1 MPEEISF
8 GIWLRS
14 RRRMLDLT
22 QQALANQVGCAR
34 ITMRRI
40 EAGALKPSKELAGI
54 LLEKLGI
61 PEFERR
67 QWILFA
73 RGLSGF
79 PTPPIDSSANQ
90 LLTNLPAS
98 LTTFIGREKEQAEI
112 IKHIRKYRLITLTGP
127 GGVGKTRL
135 SIKVGE
141 QVLGEY
147 GHGIWLAELASLSDP
162 ILLPQTIASLFDI
175 TIQSNTPIIELLIN
189 FLRAK
194 TLLLILDNC
203 EHLLDACAQLTDTL
217 LKNCPGLKILATS
230 REALGITGEAAYDVP
245 SLRLPDLHQVVDKF
259 REYESVRL
267 FEERAGLAQ
276 LDFTL
281 TMENASSVAQI
292 CHRLDGIPLAIE
304 LAAVHV
310 NLFSP
315 EQIAARLN
323 ESFQLLTGG
332 SRTALPRQ
340 QTIRASIEWSWN
352 LLPDSERILLQ
363 RLSIFAG
370 GWTLEAAKAVCN
382 STGVEEASE
391 WMTQLLAKSLV
402 IANRQP
408 GRELRFHLHETIRQ
422 YALEKLI
429 ASGEANAVQHQH
441 AEYYLTLADATR
453 SSDLEQFVRLERI
466 ATEHDNLRAA
476 LAWSK
481 SVTSGAELGLQLAQG
496 LVWFWNAEGYWSE
509 GCNWLEGALAHMNA
523 EGVED
528 PLARA
533 RALYSLGYLLGL
545 KSDYIAAKS
554 RYGQSLQIFQELGD
568 RPRIALTIE
577 RLGWLAREQGDTATA
592 RTRLEEA
599 LALSRD
605 LENNVFTCD
614 ATNSLAETMIMQGD
628 IALAKDLLETNLAL
642 ARKVEYLEGVGW
654 ALNHLGHI
662 AQLLGDY
669 ERAMRLHEESLP
681 LFRTFGRKWIGV
693 VESLHCLGETALAQG
708 DSALAA
714 THLTESL
721 VLSQDLGERAC
732 IAWCL
737 AGLAGVSAVNEDP
750 KRAAWLWGVAEA
762 VRQSIGAREAPAT
775 HAIHEHLK
783 GEVRKQLGEE
793 LFNAKW
799 AEGQSASVEQ
809 AIAEALTQ

>member
-8 GIWLRS
+8 GTWLRS
-14 RRRMLDLT
+14 RRRLLDLT
-22 QQALANQVGCAR
+22 QQNLAEQVGCAR
-34 ITMRRI
+34 ITLRRI
-40 EAGALKPSKELAGI
+40 EADALKPSKELAQI

-61 PEFERR
+61 SEFDRP

-73 RGLSGF
+73 RGLAGF
-79 PTPPIDSSANQ
+79 PTPPVDSSVSQ
-90 LLTNLPAS
+90 PLSNLPAS
-98 LTTFIGREKEQAEI
+98 LTTFIGREKEQAEV
-112 IKHIRKYRLITLTGP
+112 IKQIRKYRLVTLTGP

-141 QVLGEY
+141 QVSADYANGV
-147 GHGIWLAELASLSDP
+147 WLVELASLNDP
-162 ILLPQTIASLFDI
+162 ALLPQTVITLFGIAAQPKISPTEI
-175 TIQSNTPIIELLIN
+175 LIN

-203 EHLLDACAQLTDTL
+203 EHLLDACAQLTDRL
-217 LKNCPGLKILATS
+217 LKNCPDLKILATS
-230 REALGITGEAAYDVP
+230 RESLGITGEAGYDVP
-245 SLRLPDLHQVVDKF
+245 SLGLPDLHQVVDKF

-281 TMENASSVAQI
+281 TLENASSVAQI

-310 NLFSP
+310 NLFST

-340 QTIRASIEWSWN
+340 QTIHASIDWSWN
-352 LLPDSERILLQ
+352 LLSGSERIVLQ

-370 GWTLEAAKAVCN
+370 GWTLQAANAVCN
-382 STGVEEASE
+382 FTGVEEASKL
-391 WMTQLLAKSLV
+391 MTQLLAKSLV

-509 GCNWLEGALAHMNA
+509 GCNWLESALAHMNA
-523 EGVED
+523 EGTDD

-533 RALYSLGYLLGL
+533 RGLYSLGYLLGFQG
-545 KSDYIAAKS
+545 DYIAAKS
-554 RYGQSLQIFQELGD
+554 RYVQSLQILRELGD

-592 RTRLEEA
+592 RARLEEA

-605 LENNVFTCD
+605 LENNIFTCEV
-614 ATNSLAETMIMQGD
+614 TNSLAETMIMQGD
-628 IALAKDLLETNLAL
+628 ITLAKDLLEENLSL
-642 ARKVEYLEGVGW
+642 ARKVEYREGSGW

-681 LFRTFGRKWIGV
+681 LFQTFGSKWIGV
-693 VESLHCLGETALAQG
+693 VESLHCMGETALAQG
-708 DSALAA
+708 DAALAG

-750 KRAAWLWGVAEA
+750 ERAAWLWGAAEA

-775 HAIHEHLK
+775 HATHERLK
-783 GEVRKQLGEE
+783 AEVRKQLGEE
-793 LFNAKW
+793 LFNTKW
-799 AEGQSASVEQ
+799 GEGKSASMEQ
-809 AIAEALTQ
+809 AIVEAIR